1 MRKYLGIA
9 VLMITFCVASFAQA
23 DSLGIEKQ
31 GDKIFVIH
39 KVKAKQTLFSLA
51 KRYQTSVTEINTANP
66 SLTSGLQIGQTL
78 KIPFGGTIASP
89 SEKPVQTTTEELSHK
104 VAAGETL
111 FAIARKY
118 EVSVTDLKAWNQ
130 LSSNSLSL
138 GQDLIIRV
146 VKPVTT
152 IVADAEVPT
161 TTETDVQEKL
171 QVTSDL
177 LPVDISTPIDTASVE
192 KILAPEPEPIT
203 YDGTPFQSFEVEGVA
218 EAIDEEEPSTKF
230 FALHRTARVG
240 TVIKVKNLM
249 NDLTVYVRVVGT
261 IPDTTVNDNVIIKL
275 NQKAYT
281 HLKAIDKRFRVQL
294 SYFQ

>member
-1 MRKYLGIA
+1 MRKYLGVV
-9 VLMITFCVASFAQA
+9 VLVITFCVASFAQT
-23 DSLGIEKQ
+23 DSLGIEMQ
-31 GDKIFVIH
+31 GDKVFVIH
-39 KVKAKQTLFSLA
+39 KVQAKQTLFSLA

-66 SLTSGLQIGQTL
+66 SLSSGLQIGQTL
-78 KIPFGGTIASP
+78 KIPFGGKIASP
-89 SEKPVQTTTEELSHK
+89 DEKPVQTTTEELSHR

-138 GQDLIIRV
+138 GQDLKIRI
-146 VKPVTT
+146 VKPVDDVVVQNETPT
-152 IVADAEVPT
+152 LIDANTEEV
-161 TTETDVQEKL
+161 
-171 QVTSDL
+171 
-177 LPVDISTPIDTASVE
+177 LPDTLELTVLKPSIPIDTTSTERV
-192 KILAPEPEPIT
+192 IEPEPIA
-203 YDGTPFQSFEVEGVA
+203 YDGTPFQSFELEGVA
-218 EAIDEEEPSTKF
+218 EAIEEDEPSTKF

-261 IPDTTVNDNVIIKL
+261 IPDTSVNDNIIIKL

>member
-1 MRKYLGIA
+1 MRKYLGVV
-9 VLMITFCVASFAQA
+9 VLMITFCAAAFAQA

-31 GDKIFVIH
+31 GDKVFVVH

-51 KRYQTSVTEINTANP
+51 KRYKTSVTEINTANP
-66 SLTSGLQIGQTL
+66 ELANGLQIGQTL

-89 SEKPVQTTTEELSHK
+89 NKKPVETTTEELSHK

-118 EVSVTDLKAWNQ
+118 EVSVTDLKSWNQ

-138 GQDLIIRV
+138 GQDLKIRV
-146 VKPVTT
+146 VKPVEAAATKSET
-152 IVADAEVPT
+152 PIVT
-161 TTETDVQEKL
+161 
-171 QVTSDL
+171 
-177 LPVDISTPIDTASVE
+177 DISTEEVLPDTTELSVLQPSTPTDTT
-192 KILAPEPEPIT
+192 LAERVIEPEPIA

-218 EAIDEEEPSTKF
+218 EAIEEDEPSTKF

-261 IPDTTVNDNVIIKL
+261 IPDTSVNDNIIIKL

>member
-1 MRKYLGIA
+1 MRKYLGVA
-9 VLMITFCVASFAQA
+9 VLIVTFCVASFAQT
-23 DSLGIEKQ
+23 DSLGVEKQ
-31 GDKIFVIH
+31 GDKVFVIH

-51 KRYQTSVTEINTANP
+51 KRYKTSVTEINTANP
-66 SLTSGLQIGQTL
+66 SLATGLQIGQTL
-78 KIPFGGTIASP
+78 KIPYGGTIVSP
-89 SEKPVQTTTEELSHK
+89 SDQPVQTITEELSHK

-130 LSSNSLSL
+130 LSTNSLSL
-138 GQDLIIRV
+138 GQDLSIRV
-146 VKPVTT
+146 VKPVTEETLKDEAAPT
-152 IVADAEVPT
+152 IEADVEEILPD
-161 TTETDVQEKL
+161 TTELIVL
-171 QVTSDL
+171 Q
-177 LPVDISTPIDTASVE
+177 PSTPIDTAKTIEV
-192 KILAPEPEPIT
+192 KEPEPIA

-218 EAIDEEEPSTKF
+218 EVIEEEEPSTKF

-261 IPDTTVNDNVIIKL
+261 IPDTSVNDNVIIKL

>member
-1 MRKYLGIA
+1 MRKYLSIA
-9 VLMITFCVASFAQA
+9 VLMVTFCVASFAQA

-39 KVKAKQTLFSLA
+39 KVQAKQTLFSLA

-66 SLTSGLQIGQTL
+66 SLVSGLQIGQTL
-78 KIPFGGTIASP
+78 KIPFGGTIASL
-89 SEKPVQTTTEELSHK
+89 SEKPVQTTTEEISHK

-111 FAIARKY
+111 FAIARKF

-152 IVADAEVPT
+152 IVVDAEVPT
-161 TTETDVQEKL
+161 TTDTDIQEEL
-171 QVTSDL
+171 PATIEPLTSE
-177 LPVDISTPIDTASVE
+177 ISTAIDTLSAE
-192 KILAPEPEPIT
+192 KIAEPEPIT

-218 EAIDEEEPSTKF
+218 EAIDEDEPSTKF

-275 NQKAYT
+275 NQKAYK
-281 HLKAIDKRFRVQL
+281 HLKAIDKRFRVEL